1 MSSSNWLELGALLLV
16 AAVGLVLW
24 RLIKGR
30 LRRHD
35 GFGGII
41 EERGK
46 PPARNKL
53 DIEEEIEH
61 LESIL
66 NRK

>member
-1 MSSSNWLELGALLLV
+1 MASSNWLELGILLLV
-16 AAVGLVLW
+16 IAAGLVLW

-35 GFGGII
+35 GFEGIV
-41 EERGK
+41 EEHGK
-46 PPARNKL
+46 QPSRNKL
-53 DIEEEIEH
+53 DIDEEIEH

-66 NRK
+66 NRN

>member
-1 MSSSNWLELGALLLV
+1 MTSSNWLELGLLVLV
-16 AAVGLVLW
+16 AAAGLTLW
-24 RLIKGR
+24 RLVKGR

-35 GFGGII
+35 GFEGII

-46 PPARNKL
+46 QPVRNKL
-53 DIEEEIEH
+53 DIDEEIER

>member
-1 MSSSNWLELGALLLV
+1 MTSSNWLELGALVLVV
-16 AAVGLVLW
+16 AAGLALW
-24 RLIKGR
+24 RFIKGR

-35 GFGGII
+35 GFEGIV

-46 PPARNKL
+46 QSARSKL
-53 DIEEEIEH
+53 DIDEEIER